1 MSSIFNF
8 FLNSNKKIFLNT
20 TTSIFIFLILFLVGL
35 NVYKDFGISIDEI
48 YHRENGKLYYFFL
61 KGIFINLD
69 LSEKVLVS
77 DIRLAIQDV
86 PFTMP
91 AIFDMIAEFYI
102 DIRNLNKIED
112 VFFVRHFLNFFIF
125 LVACYFFYR
134 IILKIFK
141 NHLYAYLGLFFLFFS
156 PRFFAESF
164 YNNKDIIFLSVTII
178 YLFFTIKFFDN
189 KNFYNAF
196 LFGLFSALA
205 LVIRIP
211 ASIYIFATYLIF
223 LLQIFDDKKFLALNY
238 KFLTISIF
246 TTIIFI
252 YIFWPY
258 LWIDPINHIIHF
270 FKIARTVMPNGQ
282 NFYLGEYFQYKNSPW
297 HYDFIWIVITIPI
310 SITIFFIVGFTRNF
324 IKITKN
330 FLSVD
335 NKNHKFWSSYYE
347 MLNYLF
353 FIICFL
359 VLFLKI
365 KFGVSYDGWRQIYFL
380 YPFIILVAIYGINYI
395 IEVIKISRLKNILFL
410 FFFIELIYSCFWIYK
425 YHPHQYV
432 FFNPL
437 FKNYVYEKIE
447 LDYWGLSN
455 RSALEFISN
464 SDERNEIKIATVSFT
479 SLENTLYIMNKNDR
493 KKFIVV
499 HDLYSADYVI
509 DNYRKKWNKTPGIDL
524 METEFKKIYDLKI
537 DGVIISSIYKGEK

>member
-1 MSSIFNF
+1 MNAYV
-8 FLNSNKKIFLNT
+8 LTATGLGVNT
-20 TTSIFIFLILFLVGL
+20 TSGDLEIKAKNNAVIDAVSFAASLAVAVGKIAISLSGAGAEATNVILGSTLAYIKDSLVDVEGAL
-35 NVYKDFGISIDEI
+35 DIDAA
-48 YHRENGKLYYFFL
+48 NSST
-61 KGIFINLD
+61 IN
-69 LSEKVLVS
+69 
-77 DIRLAIQDV
+77 
-86 PFTMP
+86 
-91 AIFDMIAEFYI
+91 
-102 DIRNLNKIED
+102 
-112 VFFVRHFLNFFIF
+112 
-125 LVACYFFYR
+125 
-134 IILKIFK
+134 
-141 NHLYAYLGLFFLFFS
+141 
-156 PRFFAESF
+156 
-164 YNNKDIIFLSVTII
+164 
-178 YLFFTIKFFDN
+178 
-189 KNFYNAF
+189 
-196 LFGLFSALA
+196 
-205 LVIRIP
+205 
-211 ASIYIFATYLIF
+211 ASIVGVAAS
-223 LLQIFDDKKFLALNY
+223 LAVG
-238 KFLTISIF
+238 KIGVGIA
-246 TTIIFI
+246 IGVA
-252 YIFWPY
+252 
-258 LWIDPINHIIHF
+258 
-270 FKIARTVMPNGQ
+270 IARNFIGWKNEESAKLAAGIKKLDDN

-335 NKNHKFWSSYYE
+335 DKNHKFWSSNYE

-395 IEVIKISRLKNILFL
+395 IEVIKIFQLKNILFL
-410 FFFIELIYSCFWIYK
+410 FFFIEISYSCFWIYK

-447 LDYWGLSN
+447 LDYWGLTN

-499 HDLYSADYVI
+499 HDLYRADYVI

-524 METEFKKIYDLKI
+524 MEKKFKKIYDLKI
-537 DGVIISSIYKGEK
+537 DGVIISSIYKEEK